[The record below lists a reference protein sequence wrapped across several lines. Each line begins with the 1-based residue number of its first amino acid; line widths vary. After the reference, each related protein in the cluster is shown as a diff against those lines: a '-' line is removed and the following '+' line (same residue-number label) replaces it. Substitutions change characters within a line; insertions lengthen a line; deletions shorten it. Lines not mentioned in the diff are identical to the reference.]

1 MGSLTSTQGMRFSAD
16 ARWLRCP
23 GGHAGDSARCL
34 APLPPPGFH
43 ARILLDA
50 GVFFHGTHGSPG
62 ARRAFSGVFSKPGW
76 LHTRRKRLFDLARSL
91 DGRFG
96 LADGVRRGDSA
107 RFSPCRAPKRRRP
120 RDAPGS
126 RRRRRGRD
134 AEYSG
139 FCTVQAGVRWDGK
152 GCPRLFMHGTSENM
166 QDNRAPCAG
175 CPDWARHTPTFA
187 ASLPRRAR
195 IRRRGQLWAC
205 RRLCE
210 RQGCCGACARR
221 GRSCALGAGARRPHA
236 VACHARCRR
245 RSGPQYLR
253 HHHALNTY
261 SATI

>member
-1 MGSLTSTQGMRFSAD
+1 MRACFFTARTGPPGRAVHFREFSASRGGCIRAGSAYLISRD
-16 ARWLRCP
+16 PLTGDLGWQTAYGVAIARVSRRAVP
-23 GGHAGDSARCL
+23 QS
-34 APLPPPGFH
+34 
-43 ARILLDA
+43 DA
-50 GVFFHGTHGSPG
+50 G
-62 ARRAFSGVFSKPGW
+62 RAMLPVRGVAG
-76 LHTRRKRLFDLARSL
+76 
-91 DGRFG
+91 G
-96 LADGVRRGDSA
+96 
-107 RFSPCRAPKRRRP
+107 
-120 RDAPGS
+120 
-126 RRRRRGRD
+126 GRD

-221 GRSCALGAGARRPHA
+221 GRSCALGAGARRSHV
-236 VACHARCRR
+236 VACHTRCR
-245 RSGPQYLR
+245 
-253 HHHALNTY
+253 
-261 SATI
+261 